1 MACGSF
7 QRNCVSSQHRA
18 GHGELLS
25 RGLEVPIPFWS
36 PQHLLLLAGPRAF
49 IRPAVGAASHSGRE
63 DRQPSSVTWRS
74 CNMTRRNGRLPG
86 SRVPLPS
93 GRSSMEGHCCLSPN
107 LVCQNSR
114 IQASGVLQLQ
124 GLGCSRKERGAAGWA
139 GRQGRLPAWGCWV

>member
-25 RGLEVPIPFWS
+25 RGLELPIPFWS
-36 PQHLLLLAGPRAF
+36 PQHLLPLAGPRAF

-93 GRSSMEGHCCLSPN
+93 GRSSVEGALLPVPKPRVQ
-107 LVCQNSR
+107 LSR
-114 IQASGVLQLQ
+114 IQASGALQLW
-124 GLGCSRKERGAAGWA
+124 GLGCSRQERGAAGWA
-139 GRQGRLPAWGCWV
+139 GRQGRLPAWGCRV